1 MIQIETHG
9 AVTAIRMARGLLGR
23 PIYWTAAYY
32 VDGLL
37 IDSGPV
43 CTAHELV
50 RALDKLLVRQVV
62 VTHCH
67 EDHIGGLAAV
77 RGRFPEARLYA
88 ARKTMP
94 FIAEPRLLGMQF
106 YRRAIWGVPKPVG
119 GVLTLDLVD
128 EELRTEEYT
137 FRVIETPGHSE
148 DHIALFE
155 PQQRW
160 LFTGDAFIGG
170 QDVAWTPEFN
180 LFGTV
185 GSLRTMASLRP
196 ERLFPGSGRVRRT
209 PVPEL
214 LDKVNY
220 LTKLAA
226 EVALLEAKGMSVA
239 EMTAVLFKQKPGIT
253 YWSMGHFSTAYLIEA
268 CRSYNAIFLPPAA
281 PAYAPAPPKSAG
293 RLTGSSDSSGSLSG
307 GHGDPVR

>member
-1 MIQIETHG
+1 MIQVEMHG
-9 AVTAIRMARGLLGR
+9 PVTAIRMARGLLGR
-23 PIYWTAAYY
+23 PVYWTAAYF

-43 CTAHELV
+43 CTARELV
-50 RALDKLLVRQVV
+50 RVLDKLPVRQVV

-77 RGRFPEARLYA
+77 RARFPEARLYA
-88 ARKTMP
+88 ARRTMP
-94 FIAEPRLLGMQF
+94 YIAEPHLLGMQF
-106 YRRAIWGVPKPVG
+106 YRRAIWGMPTAVG

-148 DHIALFE
+148 DHISLFE
-155 PQQRW
+155 PHQRW
-160 LFTGDAFIGG
+160 LFAGDAFIGG
-170 QDVAWTPEFN
+170 RDTAWTPEFN

-209 PVPEL
+209 PVPDILE
-214 LDKVNY
+214 KVNY

-226 EVALLEAKGMSVA
+226 EVGLLEAKGMSVA
-239 EMTAVLFKQKPGIT
+239 EMAAVLFKQKPAIT
-253 YWSMGHFSTAYLIEA
+253 YWSMGHFSAASLIEA

-281 PAYAPAPPKSAG
+281 HAFDPTPPKSTG
-293 RLTGSSDSSGSLSG
+293 RLTGSSDSSGSMPG
-307 GHGDPVR
+307 GYGDPVR